1 MFKHRSN
8 GRIFCTR
15 KYRASKLNI
24 FNFGSFLLNHGESII
39 KNMQKWSN
47 FKLASGPV
55 STSGSASLGMAQRSS
70 DFCLTFVSQNMPR
83 EHSTVSLP
91 EKSLLFA
98 VNPPNPKTHRKRER
112 ERERGRESGRER
124 QRGKKKQYQ
133 NGFMA
138 GLPLLYHFTLQP
150 CDLGKPVSCGS
161 CHHKPPSQ
169 SSPVWSLRYGVN
181 HSQIR
186 CSASTIGWSVV
197 PNTIHH

>member
-112 ERERGRESGRER
+112 ERGERAGGRGRGEKRNSTRT
-124 QRGKKKQYQ
+124 
-133 NGFMA
+133 
-138 GLPLLYHFTLQP
+138 GLWLVYHCFTTSL
-150 CDLGKPVSCGS
+150 CS
-161 CHHKPPSQ
+161 HATWASQ
-169 SSPVWSLRYGVN
+169 SPAAPAIIN
-181 HSQIR
+181 HHPS
-186 CSASTIGWSVV
+186 
-197 PNTIHH
+197 HHQFDLCGMV